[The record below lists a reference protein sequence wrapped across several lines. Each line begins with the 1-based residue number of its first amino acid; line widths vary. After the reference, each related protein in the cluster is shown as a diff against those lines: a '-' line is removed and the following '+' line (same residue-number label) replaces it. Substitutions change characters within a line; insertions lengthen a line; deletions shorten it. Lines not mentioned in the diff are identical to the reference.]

1 MQQDFKL
8 ATHVLGLFFRE
19 DMLQNLKRMED
30 VDGLPKVLMSS
41 PQQFFSSLTSEKD
54 RLCKWVGE
62 LYLEL
67 HRGTY
72 TTQAKLKLENRR
84 GEFLFHDVDFM
95 CAIDYVLN
103 RGVESAKSTRDR
115 LRPLW
120 KKFLLN
126 QFHDVLPG
134 SCIEQVV
141 KDSLAYYKEIKD
153 GANSVLRSKLDA
165 VINKVWKNRDHD
177 QMGET
182 CLVVNSFGWEKREIV
197 SLPQQLAQEP
207 EAKKAK
213 LNGAQILQVQTQIAL
228 VDCVPFGFQ
237 ALEICQPQA
246 PVTLAEGP
254 DGDII
259 ILENVHLRAT
269 LKTGVLTSLV
279 LKHSGT
285 ERESIAPKSSGSKF
299 VMFDDVPLFWDAWDV
314 MEYHL
319 ETREPLSVPGGGVS
333 VLERGPLRASVQV
346 KVPISSHSHIL
357 QQIILDADCPYLRFE
372 TTVEWH
378 ENRKFLKIEFPLN
391 VRSHEATYEIQF
403 GHLQRPTHFNTS
415 WDQAR
420 FEVCAQKWADLSEHG
435 FGVAVL
441 NDCKYGHSTL
451 GNIMRLSLLRAPK
464 APDAT
469 ADMGTH
475 HFTYAIMPHHGAFQ
489 EAGVIH
495 ESYNLNHPLSVT
507 SSTLFGDPVSFFTTD
522 NPAIILET
530 VKTVEL
536 VSSTKAIVVR
546 LYEAFGSQTSTTLT
560 STLPFKASQ
569 RCNLLEDGTGALEAW
584 SGELSIDFEPFKIV
598 NILLYF

>member
-1 MQQDFKL
+1 MGISQVVSRCAAVLLGQKFFKEEFGHYCSEFWL
-8 ATHVLGLFFRE
+8 PDTFGYSAQLPQIMVGSGINYFLSQKLSWSLTNKFPHHTFLWEGIDGTCCLVHFPPADTYESCADVKDVLKTVSQFRDKGRSRQSILLYGHGDGGGGPTE

-72 TTQAKLKLENRR
+72 TTQAKV
-84 GEFLFHDVDFM
+84 HP
-95 CAIDYVLN
+95 
-103 RGVESAKSTRDR
+103 T
-115 LRPLW
+115 
-120 KKFLLN
+120 
-126 QFHDVLPG
+126 
-134 SCIEQVV
+134 
-141 KDSLAYYKEIKD
+141 
-153 GANSVLRSKLDA
+153 
-165 VINKVWKNRDHD
+165 
-177 QMGET
+177 
-182 CLVVNSFGWEKREIV
+182 
-197 SLPQQLAQEP
+197 
-207 EAKKAK
+207 
-213 LNGAQILQVQTQIAL
+213 AL

-269 LKTGVLTSLV
+269 LKTGVLTSL
-279 LKHSGT
+279 
-285 ERESIAPKSSGSKF
+285 
-299 VMFDDVPLFWDAWDV
+299 
-314 MEYHL
+314 
-319 ETREPLSVPGGGVS
+319 EPLSVPGGGVS

-357 QQIILDADCPYLRFE
+357 QHIILDADCPYLRFE
-372 TTVEWH
+372 TNVEWH